1 MTKITE
7 KTTISITLLGMAISS
22 LVGAILWASQV
33 AAKAEQ
39 ALEKANKVETLSR
52 DVDVI
57 KNDVK
62 WIKDFLKKDD

>member
-33 AAKAEQ
+33 AAKADL
-39 ALEKANKVETLSR
+39 ALEKADKIEKMAIDLAE
-52 DVDVI
+52 I
-57 KNDVK
+57 KNDIQ
-62 WIKDFLKKDD
+62 WIKRNLNK

>member
-33 AAKAEQ
+33 AAKAEL
-39 ALEKANKVETLSR
+39 ALEKADKIEKMAIDLAE
-52 DVDVI
+52 I
-57 KNDVK
+57 KNDIQ
-62 WIKDFLKKDD
+62 WIKRNLNK

>member
-33 AAKAEQ
+33 AAKADL
-39 ALEKANKVETLSR
+39 ALEKADKIEKMAIDLAE
-52 DVDVI
+52 I
-57 KNDVK
+57 KNDIQ
-62 WIKDFLKKDD
+62 WIKRNLTK